1 MSKLDNFLFYTGI
14 SILILCIFL
23 TFIIFH
29 PKKINDNENFVF
41 IRDLTNEEI
50 LEKTLG
56 LIEPGDIILTKPK
69 SLYDSY
75 EYNKKTKYSRTRIS
89 NFFFYNLFDKILISS
104 IGDTYWHVAIYTGNN
119 TINSLYLD
127 NRNEIINE
135 NFIRHKYFKVLNV
148 KTPEE
153 NKNLAIERADEH
165 FKKQDI
171 YYSLKNGLIIVS
183 VESAKLD
190 KRYSLKENELVCSS
204 YIALLYKEV
213 NFDNKPFTHITPVD
227 IEFSDKTE
235 VKFLVNETG
244 FYVKNEIR

>member
-29 PKKINDNENFVF
+29 PKKINENETLVF
-41 IRDLTNEEI
+41 IGDLTNNEI
-50 LEKTLG
+50 KEKTLG
-56 LIEPGDIILTKPK
+56 LIEPGDILLTKPK

-75 EYNKKTKYSRTRIS
+75 EYNKKAYKKTRIS
-89 NFFFYNLFDKILISS
+89 NFFFYNMFDKILISS
-104 IGDTYWHVAIYTGNN
+104 IGDTYWHVAVYIGNN
-119 TINSLYLD
+119 TMNSLYLD
-127 NRNEIINE
+127 NRNEMINE
-135 NFIRHKYFKVLNV
+135 DFIKHKYFKVLNV
-148 KTPEE
+148 KTNEE
-153 NKNLAIERADEH
+153 NKKLAIERANEH

-171 YYSLKNGLIIVS
+171 YYSLKNGLIIIS

-190 KRYSLKENELVCSS
+190 KRYNLKENELVCSS

-213 NFDNKPFTHITPVD
+213 NFDNKLFTHITPVD

>member
-1 MSKLDNFLFYTGI
+1 MGKIDNFLFYTGI

-23 TFIIFH
+23 AFIIFH
-29 PKKINDNENFVF
+29 PKKINENEYLIF
-41 IRDLTNEEI
+41 IGGLTNEEI

-56 LIEPGDIILTKPK
+56 LMEPGDILLTKPK

-75 EYNKKTKYSRTRIS
+75 EYNKKAYKKKRIS
-89 NFFFYNLFDKILISS
+89 NFFFYNMFDKILISS
-104 IGDTYWHVAIYTGNN
+104 IGDTYWHVAVYIGNN
-119 TINSLYLD
+119 TMNSLYLD

-135 NFIRHKYFKVLNV
+135 DFIQHKYFKVLNV
-148 KTPEE
+148 KTSEE
-153 NKNLAIERADEH
+153 NKNLAVERADEH

-183 VESAKLD
+183 IESANLNR
-190 KRYSLKENELVCSS
+190 RYNLKENELVCSS
-204 YIALLYKEV
+204 YVALIYKEV

-244 FYVKNEIR
+244 FYVKNEVR